1 MIVVV
6 ASAHDVR
13 ARSIVAHWQSQGAA
27 MLSVEDLCALG
38 WRLTVPHEPSLTT
51 AVVGGKTM
59 LASAIDGII
68 TLRPCIFPEELHDVD
83 SRHRKYVAAE
93 CNAFLLAWLSA
104 QSCLVLNRPTASCL
118 SGPNW
123 QPEQWVQLAAGL
135 SIPAQTRRSIPVRS
149 HGSPSGDTVEVIS
162 VGERC
167 FGTDDPTLRCWTL
180 KLAHAA
186 KVELL
191 SIRYSA
197 EDGRFIAAN
206 IWPPLK
212 DPAVLEAVLHRL
224 EARP

>member
-6 ASAHDVR
+6 ASAYDVR
-13 ARSIVAHWQSQGAA
+13 ARSIVAHWQSRGAA
-27 MLSVEDLCALG
+27 ILSAEDLCVVG
-38 WRLTVPHEPSLTT
+38 WRLAVPHEPSLTT
-51 AVVGGKTM
+51 VVVQGKTV
-59 LASAIDGII
+59 LASAIDGIV
-68 TLRPCIFPEELHDVD
+68 TLRPCIFPEELHEVD
-83 SRHRKYVAAE
+83 SSHRKYVAAE
-93 CNAFLLAWLSA
+93 FNAFLLAWLSA
-104 QSCLVLNRPTASCL
+104 QSCPVLNRPTASCL

-123 QPEQWVQLAAGL
+123 QPEQWVQLAVGL
-135 SIPAQTRRSIPVRS
+135 GIPAQTRRSIPAQS
-149 HGSPSGDTVEVIS
+149 HGSRGGETVEVIS
-162 VGERC
+162 VGECC

-197 EDGRFIAAN
+197 DDGRFIAAN

-212 DPAVLEAVLHRL
+212 DPMVLEAVLHRL